1 MRVGE
6 WGVEG
11 EASGERRQK
20 RRKQDSTWMVGDR
33 ENEGVKEGR
42 EGGRVALGEARA
54 GAPYM

>member
-1 MRVGE
+1 VGE

-20 RRKQDSTWMVGDR
+20 RRKQDSTWMVGGR
-33 ENEGVKEGR
+33 GNEGVKEGR

-54 GAPYM
+54 GAPHM